1 MKEKILEIINLKKSY
16 PSGTLLLKRTEVL
29 KGININVYKGEIY
42 SLLGHNG
49 AGKTTTFKIITGISK
64 QDSGEILFKGKTLNL
79 KDKSK
84 IGFLPE
90 RPYFYEY
97 LTGREF
103 LEFSANLFNLKKSK
117 VQIEALLSLVDLK
130 DAADVQLKK
139 YSKGMLQRIGIAHSI
154 INDPEFI
161 ILDEPLSGLDPIGRK
176 KLRDLIL
183 GLKEEGRTIIYS
195 SHILQDAEMI
205 SDRIG
210 IIVKGK
216 TIMEGSL
223 EELVSGEIKEVDV
236 SFYGVD
242 GIPKDVDYIKVEK
255 KSNVFYTTV
264 KDTDEANKLIAKI
277 IKDGGYIKFVNPVR
291 KTLEELF
298 WEIKDENSGNS

>member
-1 MKEKILEIINLKKSY
+1 MKEKILEIINLRKSY
-16 PSGTLLLKRTEVL
+16 PSGTLLLKNTEVL

-64 QDSGEILFKGKTLNL
+64 QDSGMVLFKGKALSL
-79 KDKSK
+79 KDKSR

-97 LTGREF
+97 LTGKEF
-103 LEFSANLFNLKKSK
+103 LEFSANLFNIKKSK
-117 VQIEALLSLVDLK
+117 AQIEALLSLVDLK
-130 DAADVQLKK
+130 DAVDIQLKR

-183 GLKEEGRTIIYS
+183 SLKEEGRTIIYS

-210 IIVKGK
+210 IIVKGR

-236 SFYGVD
+236 GFYGVNKIPE
-242 GIPKDVDYIKVEK
+242 GIEYIKAEK
-255 KSNVFYTTV
+255 KSNVFYITV
-264 KDTDEANKLIAKI
+264 RDTIEANKLISKI
-277 IKDGGYIKFVNPVR
+277 IEAGGYIKFVNPVR

-298 WEIKDENSGNS
+298 WEIKDENNSNS